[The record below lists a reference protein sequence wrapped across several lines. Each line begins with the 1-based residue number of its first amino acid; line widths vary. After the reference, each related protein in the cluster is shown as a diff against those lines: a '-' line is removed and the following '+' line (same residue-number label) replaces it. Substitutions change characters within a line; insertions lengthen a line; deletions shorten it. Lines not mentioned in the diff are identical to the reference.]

1 VKLNLAN
8 AIRSFAVLKEE
19 ASEHDGTWLLWSEA
33 RELYAAEHVDAGV
46 AECEKRSERLAQ

>member
-1 VKLNLAN
+1 MTLNLAN

-19 ASEHDGTWLLWSEA
+19 AGEHDGAQLLWSEA